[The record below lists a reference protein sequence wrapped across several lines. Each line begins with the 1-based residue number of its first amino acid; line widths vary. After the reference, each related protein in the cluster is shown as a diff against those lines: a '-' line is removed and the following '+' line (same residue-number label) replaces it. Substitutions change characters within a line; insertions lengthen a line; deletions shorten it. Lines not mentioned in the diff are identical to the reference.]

1 MRSAWCLIFA
11 LPMLPAHA
19 GEVAIYRCTD
29 AAGAV
34 TMQNM
39 PCPKGVHQ
47 EKKLMQSITTVPMAD
62 KAPAARPA
70 AVAATPAPAAPAN
83 QQVQVD
89 LAAPPAEGEDAATS
103 AASDLAK
110 LPPPKLFRCTT
121 RESSTYVTEDSEPQ
135 ERCLPLRTV
144 GLDGNPQTGAGNACE
159 VVRDSC
165 APIADDGLCA
175 AWKKRHDEAEVAW
188 RFTRPESEQK
198 NRAEFERVQRI
209 LAESNCAVR

>member
-1 MRSAWCLIFA
+1 MRSTWLLMFA
-11 LPMLPAHA
+11 LLVSPAYA

-29 AAGAV
+29 AGGAV

-47 EKKLMQSITTVPMAD
+47 EKKLMQSITTVPMVD
-62 KAPAARPA
+62 KAPAAKAPA
-70 AVAATPAPAAPAN
+70 PSPAVAPAPSS
-83 QQVQVD
+83 QVSVD
-89 LAAPPAEGEDAATS
+89 LAAPPADGDTTQP

-144 GLDGNPQTGAGNACE
+144 GLDGNPQNGAGNACE
-159 VVRDSC
+159 VVRDNC
-165 APIADDGLCA
+165 APIADEGLCE

-198 NRAEFERVQRI
+198 NRAEFERAQRI
-209 LAESNCAVR
+209 LAESNCAGR

>member
-1 MRSAWCLIFA
+1 MRSALFLIFGLWMCSA
-11 LPMLPAHA
+11 QA

-47 EKKLMQSITTVPMAD
+47 EKKLMQSITTVPMGD
-62 KAPAARPA
+62 KAPARKPA
-70 AVAATPAPAAPAN
+70 AAAAASTPTPTTD

-89 LAAPPAEGEDAATS
+89 LTAPPVEGEAQASDAPA
-103 AASDLAK
+103 DLAK

-144 GLDGNPQTGAGNACE
+144 GLDGNPQGGAGNACE
-159 VVRDSC
+159 VVRDNC

-175 AWKKRHDEAEVAW
+175 AWKKRHEEAEVAW
-188 RFTRPESEQK
+188 RFTRPESEAK

>member
-1 MRSAWCLIFA
+1 MRSVLWVVFSLLVF
-11 LPMLPAHA
+11 PAYA
-19 GEVAIYRCTD
+19 DEVAIYRCTD

-39 PCPKGVHQ
+39 PCPKGMHQ
-47 EKKLMQSITTVPMAD
+47 EKKLMQGITTVPMAD
-62 KAPAARPA
+62 KAAPARTNVPA
-70 AVAATPAPAAPAN
+70 QAPSKPVEMDLATPAE
-83 QQVQVD
+83 D
-89 LAAPPAEGEDAATS
+89 GGETPTTP
-103 AASDLAK
+103 SDLAK

-121 RESSTYVTEDSEPQ
+121 RESSTYVTEESEPP

-165 APIADDGLCA
+165 APIPDEGLCA

-188 RFTRPESEQK
+188 RFTRPESEEK
-198 NRAEFERVQRI
+198 NRLEFERAQRI
-209 LAESNCAVR
+209 LAESNCAGR